1 MDQIDMENPGVEMMK
16 AAGEGAGRESVDKIA
31 CALGAAFPFWGMKKR
46 AVEVYIKAIESGNYT
61 PDEKYL
67 LIAGAKKH
75 CKELENQMAIA
86 EIAQSQ
92 AKDGTDFSMNST
104 VSDEWLSRLLEAGK
118 FVSDKDAQLLW
129 GSILAGEFE
138 EPGSTPPGTI
148 RILSEL
154 SQEYATIFS
163 NLCSLSVDL
172 LLDTGTDIVIDP
184 DCCLIDTETDSPYL
198 ENLGLTFEMLQ
209 EFEQL
214 GLLNFN
220 AISGFNNVL
229 SVKKYP
235 KIHVVYGSNV
245 LSVTKYSDKEFP
257 GGHIYLT
264 KAGRCISRFTKRKI
278 IPEHLDAIRTYM
290 QKKHVEFSAYPELR
304 IVSLEGKS
312 GYSYARIS
320 NVIVHMEK
328 RQ

>member
-1 MDQIDMENPGVEMMK
+1 MDQMDIENPGVEMMK

-31 CALGAAFPFWGMKKR
+31 RAFGAAFPFWGMKKK
-46 AVEVYIKAIESGNYT
+46 AVEVYIKAIESGDYT

-86 EIAQSQ
+86 EIAQTQ

-154 SQEYATIFS
+154 TQEYATIFS

-172 LLDTGTDIVIDP
+172 LLDTGTDITLDP
-184 DCCLIDTETDSPYL
+184 DCCLIDAQTDSPYL
-198 ENLGLTFEMLQ
+198 RNLGLTFETLQ

-220 AISGFNNVL
+220 SISGFINQLSIKKFPKIHMVYGGNVL
-229 SVKKYP
+229 S
-235 KIHVVYGSNV
+235 I
-245 LSVTKYSDKEFP
+245 TKYGDQKFP
-257 GGHIYLT
+257 FGHVYLT
-264 KAGRCISRFTKRKI
+264 KAGRCISRFTKRNI

-290 QKKHVEFSAYPELR
+290 ERNNTECSAVPELSVTPLVGKPGYNYKR
-304 IVSLEGKS
+304 I
-312 GYSYARIS
+312 
-320 NVIVHMEK
+320 
-328 RQ
+328 

>member
-86 EIAQSQ
+86 EIAQTQ

-104 VSDEWLSRLLEAGK
+104 VSDDFISRLLEAGK

-148 RILSEL
+148 RVLSEL
-154 SQEYATIFS
+154 TQEYAIIFS
-163 NLCSLSVDL
+163 NLCSLLVDL
-172 LLDTGTDIVIDP
+172 LLDTGTDIILES
-184 DCCLIDTETDSPYL
+184 DCCLIDTQTDSPYL
-198 ENLGLTFEMLQ
+198 KDLGLTFEMLQ

-220 AISGFNNVL
+220 TTAGFNNVL
-229 SVKKYP
+229 SVKDYP
-235 KIHVVYGSNV
+235 KIHVVYGGNV
-245 LSVTKYSDKEFP
+245 LSITKYPDQKFP
-257 GGHIYLT
+257 CGHIYLT

-290 QKKHVEFSAYPELR
+290 ERNNTECSAVPKLSVTPLVENPGYNYKR
-304 IVSLEGKS
+304 I
-312 GYSYARIS
+312 
-320 NVIVHMEK
+320 
-328 RQ
+328 